1 MTREWPSVG
10 LLPTEKGKQFFSSAP
25 PHKFHTVMKN
35 VAVWNIALRLT
46 VTQLISVLVP
56 SLRLYSSTKIWCG
69 AHMEMLSFK
78 NLFLLRLQDN
88 MCSYLY
94 FSTLQTYWVKNP
106 SRKNDWS
113 SFHLGS
119 CRCNLYTSKYTV
131 YPTPD
136 TTLYLYYILQY
147 NYTKQ
152 KYLPMF
158 WPLTST
164 LWR

>member
-69 AHMEMLSFK
+69 TQMEILSFK
-78 NLFLLRLQDN
+78 IFFYFVRKTTCAHTYISVFCRLLGKEPFKR
-88 MCSYLY
+88 
-94 FSTLQTYWVKNP
+94 
-106 SRKNDWS
+106 NDWS

-147 NYTKQ
+147 NYTKTEI
-152 KYLPMF
+152 LANV
-158 WPLTST
+158 LAAH
-164 LWR
+164 

>member
-1 MTREWPSVG
+1 
-10 LLPTEKGKQFFSSAP
+10 
-25 PHKFHTVMKN
+25 MKN

-56 SLRLYSSTKIWCG
+56 SLSLYSSTKIDVALKWKYFP
-69 AHMEMLSFK
+69 LKISFYFVCK
-78 NLFLLRLQDN
+78 TICVHTYISVLCRLLGKEPL
-88 MCSYLY
+88 
-94 FSTLQTYWVKNP
+94 K
-106 SRKNDWS
+106 KNDWS

-147 NYTKQ
+147 NYTKTEI
-152 KYLPMF
+152 LANV
-158 WPLTST
+158 LAAH
-164 LWR
+164 

>member
-69 AHMEMLSFK
+69 IQMEILSFK
-78 NLFLLRLQDN
+78 ISFYFVCKTICVHTYISVLCRLLGKEPL
-88 MCSYLY
+88 
-94 FSTLQTYWVKNP
+94 K
-106 SRKNDWS
+106 KNDWS

-119 CRCNLYTSKYTV
+119 CRCNLYTFKYTV

-147 NYTKQ
+147 NYTKTEI
-152 KYLPMF
+152 LANV
-158 WPLTST
+158 LAAH
-164 LWR
+164 